1 MLNKEKIVKAEIFD
15 ANGNVVIST
24 DIFEFPKD
32 FFSFSAKEFVV
43 LKGDCK
49 IPANKGD
56 KVEAIFYYR
65 NGNRIKYETTLDL
78 ATDFQV
84 NIHLGKDYTLLE
96 ERRRFFKTCTNITG
110 KVLMYTR
117 DEETSEFNP
126 ELNVNILNINIGG
139 IFMSADFEFKP
150 GDKFLLSFLD
160 GKVKPMAQVLRLQP
174 VGDTEKVG
182 FGCKFETLTASE
194 EETVSRFIFDCQ
206 LQERER
212 LKKLGY

>member
-15 ANGNVVIST
+15 TKGNVVIST
-24 DIFEFPKD
+24 DTLEFPKD
-32 FFSFSAKEFVV
+32 FFSFSSKEFVV
-43 LKGDCK
+43 LKGNCK

-65 NGNRIKYETTLDL
+65 NGNRVKYETVIDL

-96 ERRRFFKTCTNITG
+96 ERRGSFKTCTNIAG
-110 KVLMYTR
+110 KILMYTR
-117 DEETSEFNP
+117 NQETEEFSP
-126 ELNVNILNINIGG
+126 ELNANILNINIGG
-139 IFMSADFEFKP
+139 IFMSADFDFEP

-160 GKVKPMAQVLRLQP
+160 GKVKPMTQILRRQP
-174 VGDTEKVG
+174 VGDTGKIG
-182 FGCKFETLTASE
+182 FGCKFEALTPSE